1 MQPTNRV
8 KDIQMVAIAQ
18 MVPHPKNPNMHPP
31 DQIERLA
38 DIIQTQGWRRPITV
52 SKQTGFITVGHGRLE
67 AAKLR
72 GWSEVP
78 VTYQDYDNEDLEYAD
93 MVADN
98 AIDDWASLDLSAI
111 NANLENLGPDFELD
125 LLGIKDFALD
135 MSELE
140 EPGHNPYTK
149 KIEIPIYEPR
159 GEKPKTTE
167 LYDIEKSK
175 KLLADINGSQIPEE
189 EKVFLRLAAS
199 RHIKFDYENIAEF
212 YAHASPTTKDLM
224 ECSALVIIDYDKAV
238 ENGFVQLTKNL
249 ADVYQAEVD
258 DEED

>member
-1 MQPTNRV
+1 MQPINRV
-8 KDIQMVAIAQ
+8 KDIQVVPIGTL
-18 MVPHPKNPNMHPP
+18 VPHPKNPNMHPP

-38 DIIQTQGWRRPITV
+38 DIIQVQGWRRPITV
-52 SKQTGFITVGHGRLE
+52 SKQTGLVIVGHGRLE
-67 AAKLR
+67 AARLR
-72 GWSEVP
+72 GWTEVP
-78 VTYQDYDNEDLEYAD
+78 VTYQDYENEDLEYAD

-140 EPGHNPYTK
+140 EGHNPYTK

-159 GEKPKTTE
+159 GDKPKLSE
-167 LYDIEKSK
+167 LYDMSKTEKLITDIE
-175 KLLADINGSQIPEE
+175 NSQIPEI
-189 EKVFLRLAAS
+189 EKEFLRIAAY
-199 RHIKFDYENIAEF
+199 RHTKFDYENIAEF
-212 YAHASPTTKDLM
+212 YAHATPATKDLM
-224 ECSALVIIDYDKAV
+224 ECSALVIIDFDKAI

-249 ADVYQAEVD
+249 AELYQDEVD
-258 DEED
+258 NDEE